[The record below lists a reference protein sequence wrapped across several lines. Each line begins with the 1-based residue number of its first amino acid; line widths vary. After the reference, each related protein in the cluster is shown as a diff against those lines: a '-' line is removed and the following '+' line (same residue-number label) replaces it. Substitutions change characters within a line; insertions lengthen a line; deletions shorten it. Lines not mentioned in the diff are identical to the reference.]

1 MYTPFDLL
9 YTKPL
14 HIMHSGLFTNYLFFF
29 FFVFSSDSASFVS
42 FSYFAPLFSNQNPN
56 TATERPITTIT
67 TATIFSII
75 IYKPP
80 KGYFQCFPSG
90 LIYSFYRPFYADTVI
105 SCHTKTGEYPYS
117 VRYCKK
123 SEMVRDTAVY
133 IILQPA

>member
-9 YTKPL
+9 HTKPL
-14 HIMHSGLFTNYLFFF
+14 RMMRSGLFTNYLFFF

-42 FSYFAPLFSNQNPN
+42 FSVFAPLFSNQNPN
-56 TATERPITTIT
+56 AATERPITTIT

-80 KGYFQCFPSG
+80 WGYFQCFQPR
-90 LIYSFYRPFYADTVI
+90 LIYSFYHPFYVDTVI
-105 SCHTKTGEYPYS
+105 SCHKKTGECPYS

-123 SEMVRDTAVY
+123 SEIVRDIAVY